1 MNLYGIGNYKS
12 PYGSAHLQEQNEINY
27 KQMQDTANDKYDF
40 SKKYKKRQGINILLT
55 IGLIAGGIF
64 AGYKGKN
71 KIGKLLN
78 TAKNCFIKEK
88 GNFAAK
94 YPNFAE
100 GCKGFKN
107 AGKTLLKPFKNLIET
122 VTNFFIKK

>member
-55 IGLIAGGIF
+55 IGLGE
-64 AGYKGKN
+64 
-71 KIGKLLN
+71 LLN
-78 TAKNCFIKEK
+78 KAKNCFIKEK
-88 GNFAAK
+88 GTFAAK